1 MLVITFF
8 PDLPGFV
15 SNESTAWYDQSLEL
29 AVWLTHLKEKEKKKK
44 EKKEKEKEGK
54 KKGGRGEKSRGLT
67 QQITEISEEPLLQ
80 KST

>member
-1 MLVITFF
+1 MGLLVITFF

-44 EKKEKEKEGK
+44 GEKRKRKGGE
-54 KKGGRGEKSRGLT
+54 KKGGQRGEK
-67 QQITEISEEPLLQ
+67 
-80 KST
+80 

>member
-29 AVWLTHLKEKEKKKK
+29 AVWLTHLKEKEKKKRR
-44 EKKEKEKEGK
+44 KKKKKRRGK
-54 KKGGRGEKSRGLT
+54 KRGAEGRKVGVLPSK
-67 QQITEISEEPLLQ
+67 
-80 KST
+80 